1 MAAASTVINRI
12 TKAFNR
18 HDNADILAVAMNN
31 STTSLTYTGIL
42 PAWGPGTVI
51 EVEEELMMVQTVD
64 TTLKT
69 ATVIRGWLGTTAAS
83 HNSNL
88 PIYVNPRVSRDDI
101 LNLFNDCLTAIFP
114 SLYKVSTT
122 TASYSTNTIGY
133 NVPSDVSKI
142 LSITYQ
148 LNSTAEQWE
157 QIGDYELVQNLATSD
172 FAGGNAVMIRKSLPS
187 SASIRI
193 TYASPFTRFTAE
205 SNDMT
210 SHAGLEEYMTDLL
223 FYFSMNRLMVQEELE
238 NTQKKN
244 AQQHQR
250 AQESPAFLSVRTGE
264 WFQARFEELLQDCKN
279 RLHLEN
285 KPFIM
290 SRYG

>member
-18 HDNADILAVAMNN
+18 HDNADILAVSMNN

-101 LNLFNDCLTAIFP
+101 LNLFNDCLTAVFP
-114 SLYKVSTT
+114 AIYKVSTT
-122 TASYSTNTIGY
+122 TASYDTNTIGY

-193 TYASPFTRFTAE
+193 TYASPFTRFTSE

>member
-18 HDNADILAVAMNN
+18 NDNADVLAVALDN
-31 STTSLTYTGIL
+31 SATSLSYTGIL
-42 PAWGPGTVI
+42 PAWGPGTI
-51 EVEEELMMVQTVD
+51 VELDQELMMVQSVD
-64 TTLKT
+64 TSLKT
-69 ATVIRGWLGTTAAS
+69 ATVVRGWLGTTKAS
-83 HNSNL
+83 HDANI

-101 LNLFNDCLTAIFP
+101 LDLFNDCLTAIYP
-114 SLYKVSTT
+114 SIYKVSTT

-142 LSITYQ
+142 LSVQYL
-148 LNSTAEQWE
+148 LNSTASQWE
-157 QIGDYELVQNLATSD
+157 QIGDYELMQNMDTDD

-187 SASIRI
+187 AASIRI

-210 SHAGLEEYMTDLL
+210 STVGLQDYMTDLL
-223 FYFSMNRLMVQEELE
+223 FYFSLNRLMVQEELQ

-244 AQQHQR
+244 AQSHQR
-250 AQESPAFLSVRTGE
+250 SQESPSFLSVRTGE
-264 WFQARFEELLQDCKN
+264 WYQARFEELLQDCKN
-279 RLHLEN
+279 RLHLDN